1 MGSQTS
7 NHHLML
13 KKVFLSTALC
23 LVSFLMMAQS
33 SNVILFTEN
42 GEKFTAILNGIRQN
56 DRPETNVKITG
67 LNAEFY
73 KLKVIFDSQALGEKN
88 FNLAIQLGNET
99 SYCVKKNNK
108 GEYVI
113 RFVSSVPV
121 AQAPTAPA
129 TQSVVVYNANPAAT
143 PAPTETTVVNQQTTS
158 TTTNGTGNPDN
169 VNINMGFNMGA
180 NGGSINM
187 NVSGMDGETQSSST
201 TVHSTTTTTTTTTSS
216 SGYSTPPPPPAH
228 SHPHQDPPPPAP
240 VNYLPGYNGPIGCPM
255 PMSPA
260 DFSDLKKSLMSKSFE
275 ETRLTIAKQVVG
287 SQCLLTGQVKE
298 LIGCF
303 TFEDSK
309 LQMAKFAYDHTY
321 DIGNYFKVNDVFTFE
336 SSIEELNEYIE
347 SKR

>member
-1 MGSQTS
+1 
-7 NHHLML
+7 
-13 KKVFLSTALC
+13 
-23 LVSFLMMAQS
+23 MMAQN

-56 DRPETNVKITG
+56 DRPETNVKITS

-73 KLKVIFDSQALGEKN
+73 KLKIIFESQVLGEKN

-99 SYCVKKNNK
+99 SYCIKKNNK

-113 RFVSSVPV
+113 RFVSSVPMD
-121 AQAPTAPA
+121 QAPTAPA
-129 TQSVVVYNANPAAT
+129 TQSVIVYNANPAASAS
-143 PAPTETTVVNQQTTS
+143 PNEATVVHQQTTT
-158 TTTNGTGNPDN
+158 TTTNGTGNSDN
-169 VNINMGFNMGA
+169 VNINMGISIGE

-187 NVSGMDGETQSSST
+187 NVSGMDNDTQGT
-201 TVHSTTTTTTTTTSS
+201 TNAVHTTTTTTTTTTSGAS
-216 SGYSTPPPPPAH
+216 VTPPPLQEHAH
-228 SHPHQDPPPPAP
+228 PRQDPPP
-240 VNYLPGYNGPIGCPM
+240 VNYLPGYNGDIGCSM
-255 PMSPA
+255 PMSPN
-260 DFSDLKKSLMSKSFE
+260 DFNDLKKSLMSKSFE

-347 SKR
+347 SKK